1 MRVGI
6 VGAGS
11 MGQAHAAAW
20 ATTGAQLVGVLS
32 KSRTSAAALASRIG
46 TRSFENFEA
55 LLSQVDIVDLCVPT
69 DLHCEMTLRAA
80 EAGKHV
86 ICEKPVALTLEDGKA
101 MIDACE
107 QAGVRLFIA
116 MVVRFFPQ
124 YLAAQQIVAAGQ
136 LGELGVIRLKRIAYQ
151 PSSGDDWFVDEV
163 RSGGMVLDLMV
174 HDFDYACWLAGEV
187 ERVFAKSVRSGRP
200 GAPGD
205 YALATLRFK
214 SGAMALVE
222 GGWAYPPGVF
232 RTALD
237 IAGTSGLIEWASD
250 DTDSIR
256 LDLLPSGPQEVE
268 RVGLPLTVFAED
280 PYAVQIRH
288 AYRAILT
295 DEPFAVT
302 AEEALEALRVGLA
315 VRESMKTGRSVTLE
329 EVV

>member
-1 MRVGI
+1 
-6 VGAGS
+6 
-11 MGQAHAAAW
+11 MGLAHAAAW
-20 ATTGAQLVGVLS
+20 AETEAQLVGVVS

-46 TRSFENFEA
+46 TKSFEGFEA
-55 LLSQVDIVDLCVPT
+55 LLDRVDIVDLCVPT

-86 ICEKPVALTLEDGKA
+86 ICEKPMALTLQEGQA
-101 MIDACE
+101 MIRACE

-124 YLAAQQIVAAGQ
+124 YLAARQVIAAGQ
-136 LGELGVIRLKRIAYQ
+136 LGELGVIKLKRVAYQ
-151 PSSGDDWFVDEV
+151 PSSDDDWFVDEA
-163 RSGGMVLDLMV
+163 RSGGMVLDLMI

-187 ERVFAKSVRSGRP
+187 ERVFAKSVRSRRP

-250 DTDSIR
+250 DTESVR

-268 RVGLPLTVFAED
+268 RVGLPLTAFAED
-280 PYAVQIRH
+280 PYAAQIHH
-288 AYRAILT
+288 AYQAIVAG
-295 DEPFAVT
+295 EPFVVT
-302 AEEALEALRVGLA
+302 AEESFEALRVGLA
-315 VRESMKTGRSVTLE
+315 VKESMATGRPIILE